1 MKPKKFHFLLLL
13 LPVLFA
19 GTKTSLAQNPEKD
32 AIIERVLEYEIAYN
46 QGDTKAAAA
55 IYATSGYHTNASGIT
70 HVGRTEIEKDLAE
83 SFEGP
88 MKGTQ
93 IKLNSEDIQ
102 FAAPDLAYER
112 ESFFLSGVKMP
123 DGSTMPTIKGYCLGI
138 YQKLDGV
145 WYVLGMQCMVPLA
158 PPQ

>member
-13 LPVLFA
+13 MPVL
-19 GTKTSLAQNPEKD
+19 LACSNTTLGQDAEKE
-32 AIIERVLEYEIAYN
+32 AILERVLEYEMAYN
-46 QGDTKAAAA
+46 QGNPEATAA
-55 IYATSGYHTNASGIT
+55 IYATNGYHTYSTGVT
-70 HVGRTEIEKDLAE
+70 HVGRAEIEKGLLE
-83 SFEGP
+83 SLEGP

-93 IKLNSEDIQ
+93 VKLVSEDIQ

-138 YQKLDGV
+138 YQKLDGI
-145 WYVLGMQCMVPLA
+145 WYVLGMQCMVPIA